1 MRDLKLSKR
10 KAGRNGRTL
19 LRAQLNTTTL
29 PLVDSLSPRRRSGER
44 VRERGF
50 QVAAPNRWKAPR
62 SPALSPLVPRGERV
76 RGGAMEVVSR
86 CCRTRRGAFP
96 LLEVLF
102 FIAIVAG
109 LAALLVP
116 RVAEADT

>member
-44 VRERGF
+44 VGAF
-50 QVAAPNRWKAPR
+50 QLAEARQFDALLPSHPPARASQGENAPNFYR
-62 SPALSPLVPRGERV
+62 ALRP
-76 RGGAMEVVSR
+76 
-86 CCRTRRGAFP
+86 
-96 LLEVLF
+96 
-102 FIAIVAG
+102 
-109 LAALLVP
+109 
-116 RVAEADT
+116 